1 MFGLKSCIE
10 FDLVK
15 ITYAVDS
22 KQPAA
27 PGQMTKSSVL
37 KDYAEAFNGLGA
49 IPGKCSIHMKPDAV
63 PVVHPPRRIPVALK
77 YHCKAELDRM
87 ESLGVIQ
94 KVQEPSQW
102 VNSMTIV
109 EKKSEKLRI
118 CLNPHD
124 LNKNVQRPHYP
135 IKTTD
140 DVLPQLNGAK
150 FFTKF
155 DTTSAYWNDMIGILL
170 LDHF

>member
-155 DTTSAYWNDMIGILL
+155 DTTSAYWNDMIGNPPS
-170 LDHF
+170 